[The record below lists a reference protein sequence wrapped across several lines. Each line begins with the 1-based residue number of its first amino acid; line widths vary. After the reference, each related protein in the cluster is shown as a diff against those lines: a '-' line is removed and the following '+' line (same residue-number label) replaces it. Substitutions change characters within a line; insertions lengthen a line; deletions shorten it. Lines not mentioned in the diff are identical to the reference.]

1 MKIQLPHAPRGP
13 GPFTHDDLRRY
24 GLIAIEFDRSLRDDH
39 YTELR
44 RLAQEV
50 VDAFES
56 PADYQVPR
64 LWIVKIE
71 KLRAHLKEANA

>member
-1 MKIQLPHAPRGP
+1 VKIQLPHAPRRP
-13 GPFTHDDLRRY
+13 GPFDHDDLRRY
-24 GLIAIEFDRSLRDDH
+24 GLICIEFDRSLRDDH
-39 YTELR
+39 HVELR

-56 PADYQVPR
+56 PDDYRVPR

-71 KLRAHLKEANA
+71 ALRNHLRGA